1 MTPVETPAATPT
13 RSFAKRDYSKAFKAL
28 EFEPPAFRKFK
39 QPTRFTPPAYKKP
52 DPTPVAV
59 TPPAAKKPAPTP
71 VAVTPPPVKKPE
83 PTPVTP
89 PARKPVPTPP
99 VRKPA
104 PAPVAVAPKPA
115 PKPAPVPEKV
125 YDTLAP
131 VTQKA
136 YFDIEIDG
144 RPAGRIIFGLFG
156 STTPKT
162 VKNFA
167 TLSQGGSG
175 LTPRGLDLNYE
186 GSIFHRIIPGFMAQG
201 GDYTHS
207 NGSGGY
213 SIYGVSFP
221 DENFILNHDKPFL
234 LSMANSGPD
243 SNGS

>member
-1 MTPVETPAATPT
+1 MRTY
-13 RSFAKRDYSKAFKAL
+13 AKKDYRQA
-28 EFEPPAFRKFK
+28 FEPLKFDP
-39 QPTRFTPPAYKKP
+39 PTFNYFKKP
-52 DPTPVAV
+52 VKK
-59 TPPAAKKPAPTP
+59 TPPAAKIPEPTP
-71 VAVTPPPVKKPE
+71 VAVTPPPVEKPE
-83 PTPVTP
+83 PTPVAVTP
-89 PARKPVPTPP
+89 PPVRKPVPTPP

-175 LTPRGLDLNYE
+175 LTPRGLDLNYD

-201 GDYTHS
+201 GDYTHA

-213 SIYGVSFP
+213 SIYGVSFD
-221 DENFILNHDKPFL
+221 DENFILNHDKPYL

-243 SNGS
+243 TNGS

>member
-1 MTPVETPAATPT
+1 MKTI
-13 RSFAKRDYSKAFKAL
+13 AKTDYRQA
-28 EFEPPAFRKFK
+28 FEPLKFDPPTFRKFK
-39 QPTRFTPPAYKKP
+39 QPVKNTPPAKKIP
-52 DPTPVAV
+52 E
-59 TPPAAKKPAPTP
+59 PTP
-71 VAVTPPPVKKPE
+71 VAVTPPPVKKPV
-83 PTPVTP
+83 PTPVSVTP
-89 PARKPVPTPP
+89 PPVRKPVPTPP

-175 LTPRGLDLNYE
+175 LTPRGLDLNYD

-213 SIYGVSFP
+213 SIYGVSFD
-221 DENFILNHDKPFL
+221 DENFILNHDKPYL

-243 SNGS
+243 TNGS